1 MNIERLNSYSEDSGE
16 MAEMER
22 KENEPKA
29 IQRLELDPEKGQDIV
44 IKNKKEVKIT
54 DLRETE
60 KAYISSLSYD
70 VIIKDPIQILVE
82 ENGKVIENLEERVQN
97 GIYFYK
103 GGENKMD
110 WRRVVKYWS
119 LPWGARSLIIS
130 NKKIKEAVLVPIE
143 ESQDLESIIFC
154 FVHELGHSIYEEK
167 DPKFLKKF
175 YGKKVYLE
183 YNLEKANILYETGRS
198 EKISKKCKDLCV
210 ECFELQAQIERNA
223 WAEGLRFIRELKRD
237 KGIDLLKPFRKK
249 TNELDWDKLDKI
261 IHRGP
266 LSSLGSY
273 ECFLEKFIEA
283 KIVSEELKGMFTK
296 KYYKEKKTIEKL
308 ILKSLKRM

>member
-16 MAEMER
+16 MTEMER
-22 KENEPKA
+22 KENEPKE

-44 IKNKKEVKIT
+44 IKERELKKTEP
-54 DLRETE
+54 DLSRMDIFKLKT
-60 KAYISSLSYD
+60 ASYL
-70 VIIKDPIQILVE
+70 IKDPIQITIE
-82 ENGKVIENLEERVQN
+82 ENGENIENLGKRIKN

-110 WRRVVKYWS
+110 WKRVVKYWS

-210 ECFELQAQIERNA
+210 ECFELQAQMERNA

-261 IHRGP
+261 IHQDS
-266 LSSLGSY
+266 LNCLGSY
-273 ECFLEKFIEA
+273 EHQLEKFIKK